1 LRPGPGNLKSAF
13 VVGPVAFTLSQRA
26 IAPIKGFV

>member
-13 VVGPVAFTLSQRA
+13 AVGPAGFALSQRA